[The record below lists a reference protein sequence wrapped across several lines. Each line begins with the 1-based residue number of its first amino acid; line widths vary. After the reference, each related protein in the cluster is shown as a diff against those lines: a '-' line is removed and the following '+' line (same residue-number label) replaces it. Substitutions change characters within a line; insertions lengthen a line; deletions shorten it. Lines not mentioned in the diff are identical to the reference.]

1 MLQLI
6 NKKKIYFYLI
16 SFLFLSTIS
25 NNHYVNGFKK
35 NFLINKIDIQI
46 DRTYLKK
53 IISQNAK
60 FLLNNNIFSINS
72 EILKNKFNK
81 LNYLENI
88 EIKKKYP
95 STIIIK
101 ANKTE
106 YLAETFIEEKKYFVG
121 RNGKFI
127 SAEYHDH
134 KNSLPMIFGTFKIKD
149 FLKLQ
154 SDLNRNNISLKKIK
168 KYYYHKNKRWD
179 LYLDKEIILMLPS
192 NNLSDAIKIFKKYNL
207 NNEIK
212 IKTTIDLRIPNRII
226 IRNG

>member
-72 EILKNKFNK
+72 EILKDKFNK

-154 SDLNRNNISLKKIK
+154 SDLNRNNINLKKIK

>member
-25 NNHYVNGFKK
+25 NNHYFNRFKK

-53 IISQNAK
+53 IISQNTK

-72 EILKNKFNK
+72 EILKDEFNK

-95 STIIIK
+95 STILIK
-101 ANKTE
+101 ANKTKFVATT
-106 YLAETFIEEKKYFVG
+106 YKNQKKYFLGLNKKLILSEKNFDKYKLPLIFGQFKVDDFFYIKELLIKL
-121 RNGKFI
+121 NI
-127 SAEYHDH
+127 DH
-134 KNSLPMIFGTFKIKD
+134 KKIE
-149 FLKLQ
+149 
-154 SDLNRNNISLKKIK
+154 
-168 KYYYHKNKRWD
+168 KYYSHKSNRWD
-179 LYLDKEIILMLPS
+179 LYFEKNILLKLP
-192 NNLSDAIKIFKKYNL
+192 NKNIEEALKLFKNFRITNVIESDTI
-207 NNEIK
+207 
-212 IKTTIDLRIPNRII
+212 IDLRVPNRII
-226 IRNG
+226 LKNE

>member
-53 IISQNAK
+53 IISQNAE

-72 EILKNKFNK
+72 EILKDKFNK

-106 YLAETFIEEKKYFVG
+106 YLAETFLEEKKYFVG

-127 SAEYHDH
+127 SSEYHDH

-154 SDLNRNNISLKKIK
+154 LDLNRNNINLKKIK

-212 IKTTIDLRIPNRII
+212 IKTIIDLRIPNRII

>member
-46 DRTYLKK
+46 DRTYLNK

-72 EILKNKFNK
+72 EILKDKFNK

-154 SDLNRNNISLKKIK
+154 SDLNRNNINLKKIK

>member
-35 NFLINKIDIQI
+35 IFLINKIDIQI

-53 IISQNAK
+53 IILQNAK

-72 EILKNKFNK
+72 EILKDKFNK

-154 SDLNRNNISLKKIK
+154 SDLNRNNINLKKIK

-192 NNLSDAIKIFKKYNL
+192 NNLSDAIKIFKKYDL

-212 IKTTIDLRIPNRII
+212 IKTIIDLRIPNRII
-226 IRNG
+226 TRNG

>member
-1 MLQLI
+1 MHQLI

-154 SDLNRNNISLKKIK
+154 SDLNRNNINLKKIK

>member
-53 IISQNAK
+53 IILQNAK

-72 EILKNKFNK
+72 EILKDKFNK

-88 EIKKKYP
+88 EIKKK
-95 STIIIK
+95 
-101 ANKTE
+101 
-106 YLAETFIEEKKYFVG
+106 
-121 RNGKFI
+121 I
-127 SAEYHDH
+127 SFY
-134 KNSLPMIFGTFKIKD
+134 
-149 FLKLQ
+149 
-154 SDLNRNNISLKKIK
+154 NN
-168 KYYYHKNKRWD
+168 N
-179 LYLDKEIILMLPS
+179 
-192 NNLSDAIKIFKKYNL
+192 
-207 NNEIK
+207 
-212 IKTTIDLRIPNRII
+212 
-226 IRNG
+226 

>member
-53 IISQNAK
+53 IISQNAE

-72 EILKNKFNK
+72 EILKDKFNK

-106 YLAETFIEEKKYFVG
+106 YLAETFLEEKKYFVG

-127 SAEYHDH
+127 SSEYHDH

-154 SDLNRNNISLKKIK
+154 LDLTRNNINLKKIK

-212 IKTTIDLRIPNRII
+212 IKTIIDLRIPNRII
-226 IRNG
+226 VKNG

>member
-106 YLAETFIEEKKYFVG
+106 YLAETFIEEKKRSCSRRRV
-121 RNGKFI
+121 
-127 SAEYHDH
+127 S
-134 KNSLPMIFGTFKIKD
+134 
-149 FLKLQ
+149 
-154 SDLNRNNISLKKIK
+154 
-168 KYYYHKNKRWD
+168 
-179 LYLDKEIILMLPS
+179 II
-192 NNLSDAIKIFKKYNL
+192 
-207 NNEIK
+207 
-212 IKTTIDLRIPNRII
+212 
-226 IRNG
+226 

>member
-72 EILKNKFNK
+72 EILKDKFNK

-106 YLAETFIEEKKYFVG
+106 YLAETFIKEKKYFVG

-154 SDLNRNNISLKKIK
+154 SDLNRNNINLKKIK

-212 IKTTIDLRIPNRII
+212 IKTIIDLRIPNRII

>member
-1 MLQLI
+1 M
-6 NKKKIYFYLI
+6 K
-16 SFLFLSTIS
+16 
-25 NNHYVNGFKK
+25 
-35 NFLINKIDIQI
+35 D
-46 DRTYLKK
+46 
-53 IISQNAK
+53 
-60 FLLNNNIFSINS
+60 
-72 EILKNKFNK
+72 KFNK

-154 SDLNRNNISLKKIK
+154 SDLNRNNINLKKIK

-212 IKTTIDLRIPNRII
+212 IKTIIDLRIPNRII

>member
-154 SDLNRNNISLKKIK
+154 SDLNRNNINLKEIK

>member
-72 EILKNKFNK
+72 EILKDKFNK

-154 SDLNRNNISLKKIK
+154 LDLNRNNINLKKIK

-212 IKTTIDLRIPNRII
+212 IKTIIDLRIPNRII

>member
-72 EILKNKFNK
+72 EILKDKFNK

-154 SDLNRNNISLKKIK
+154 SDLNRNNINLKKIK

-212 IKTTIDLRIPNRII
+212 IKTIIDLRIPNRII

>member
-72 EILKNKFNK
+72 EILKDKFNK

-127 SAEYHDH
+127 SAEYHDY

-154 SDLNRNNISLKKIK
+154 SDLNRNNINLKKIK

-212 IKTTIDLRIPNRII
+212 IKTIIDLRIPNRII

>member
-154 SDLNRNNISLKKIK
+154 SDLNRNNINLKKIK

-192 NNLSDAIKIFKKYNL
+192 NNLNDEIKIFKKYNL

>member
-35 NFLINKIDIQI
+35 IFLINKIDIQI

-154 SDLNRNNISLKKIK
+154 SDLNRNNINLKKIK

>member
-1 MLQLI
+1 M
-6 NKKKIYFYLI
+6 
-16 SFLFLSTIS
+16 FLSTIS
-25 NNHYVNGFKK
+25 NNYYVNAFKK

-154 SDLNRNNISLKKIK
+154 SDLNRNNINLKKIK

-192 NNLSDAIKIFKKYNL
+192 NNLNDAIKIFKKYNL
-207 NNEIK
+207 NNKIK

>member
-46 DRTYLKK
+46 DKTYLKK

-72 EILKNKFNK
+72 EILKDKFNK

-127 SAEYHDH
+127 SAEYHDN
-134 KNSLPMIFGTFKIKD
+134 KNFLPMIFGKFKIED

-154 SDLNRNNISLKKIK
+154 SDLNRNNINLKKIK

-212 IKTTIDLRIPNRII
+212 IKTIIDIRIPNRII

>member
-1 MLQLI
+1 MHQLI

-25 NNHYVNGFKK
+25 NNHYFNRFKK

-154 SDLNRNNISLKKIK
+154 SDLNRNNINLKKIK

>member
-154 SDLNRNNISLKKIK
+154 LDLNRNNINLKKIK

>member
-46 DRTYLKK
+46 NRTYLKK

-72 EILKNKFNK
+72 EILKDKFNK

-95 STIIIK
+95 STILIK
-101 ANKTE
+101 ANKTKFVAIT
-106 YLAETFIEEKKYFVG
+106 YKNQKKYFLG
-121 RNGKFI
+121 LNKKFI
-127 SAEYHDH
+127 LSEKNFDKYKLPLIFGQFKVDDFFYIKDLLIKLNIDH
-134 KNSLPMIFGTFKIKD
+134 KKIE
-149 FLKLQ
+149 
-154 SDLNRNNISLKKIK
+154 
-168 KYYYHKNKRWD
+168 KYYSHKSNRWD
-179 LYLDKEIILMLPS
+179 LYFEKNILLKLP
-192 NNLSDAIKIFKKYNL
+192 NKNIEEALKLFKNFKITNVIESDTI
-207 NNEIK
+207 
-212 IKTTIDLRIPNRII
+212 IDLRVPNRII
-226 IRNG
+226 LKNE

>member
-72 EILKNKFNK
+72 EILKDKFNK

-101 ANKTE
+101 AKKTE

-127 SAEYHDH
+127 SAEYHEH

-154 SDLNRNNISLKKIK
+154 SDLDRNNINLKEIK

-192 NNLSDAIKIFKKYNL
+192 NNLNDAIKIFKKFNL

-212 IKTTIDLRIPNRII
+212 IKTIIDLRIPNRII
-226 IRNG
+226 VRNG

>member
-1 MLQLI
+1 M
-6 NKKKIYFYLI
+6 
-16 SFLFLSTIS
+16 FLSTIS

-154 SDLNRNNISLKKIK
+154 SDLNRNNINLKKIK

>member
-106 YLAETFIEEKKYFVG
+106 YLAETFIEGKNYFVG

-154 SDLNRNNISLKKIK
+154 SDLNRNNINLKKIK

>member
-154 SDLNRNNISLKKIK
+154 SDLNRNNINLKKIK

>member
-72 EILKNKFNK
+72 EILKDKFNK

-106 YLAETFIEEKKYFVG
+106 YLAETFIEGKNYFVG

-154 SDLNRNNISLKKIK
+154 SDLNRNNINLKKIK

>member
-154 SDLNRNNISLKKIK
+154 SDLNRNNINLKKIK

-192 NNLSDAIKIFKKYNL
+192 NNLNDAIKIFKKYNL

>member
-72 EILKNKFNK
+72 EILKDKFNK

-154 SDLNRNNISLKKIK
+154 SDLNRNNINLKKIK

-212 IKTTIDLRIPNRII
+212 IKTIIDLRVPNRII

>member
-53 IISQNAK
+53 IILQNAK

-72 EILKNKFNK
+72 EILKDKFNK

-154 SDLNRNNISLKKIK
+154 SDLNRNNINLKKIK

-192 NNLSDAIKIFKKYNL
+192 NNLSDAIKIFKKYDL

-212 IKTTIDLRIPNRII
+212 IKTIIDLRIPNRII
-226 IRNG
+226 TRNG